1 MSAALAYNGLA
12 LDRVLGR
19 RDAPEWIEAVLACPA
34 SRVIPFWRDGCLVRD
49 LAGPR
54 PVVLGAQAAAAD
66 ETGPASRSTAR
77 SGPGSGSTWVPD
89 VSTTRRPSVVFEE
102 DDDLDVPDFLK

>member
-1 MSAALAYNGLA
+1 VSPALAYNGLA

-19 RDAPEWIEAVLACPA
+19 RDAPEWIEAVLARPA

-54 PVVLGAQAAAAD
+54 PVVLGAQAAAAVL
-66 ETGPASRSTAR
+66 EHAAPC
-77 SGPGSGSTWVPD
+77 
-89 VSTTRRPSVVFEE
+89 VFLG
-102 DDDLDVPDFLK
+102 LDGEAGVFAAD